1 MALVS
6 NVPDGPQNVGD
17 LAELTMQTL
26 DNLKQIMTET
36 GGSTADVI
44 QVLIHL
50 TDDVDAPA
58 INAIYQTFF

>member
-6 NVPDGPQNVGD
+6 NVPDGTQNVGD

>member
-6 NVPDGPQNVGD
+6 NVPDGTQNVGD

-58 INAIYQTFF
+58 KNAIYQTFF